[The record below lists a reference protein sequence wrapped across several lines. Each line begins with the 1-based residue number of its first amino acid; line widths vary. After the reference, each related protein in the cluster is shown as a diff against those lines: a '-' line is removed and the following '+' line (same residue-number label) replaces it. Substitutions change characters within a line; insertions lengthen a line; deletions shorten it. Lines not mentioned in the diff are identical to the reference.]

1 MSDRTLGK
9 PRPLWR
15 VLLLSAFSLSVYYI
29 WYKWI
34 IQEELRKYNGGGWS
48 GRVCVLPSILG
59 VIFPQVLWILD
70 PDVGSWFG
78 WFSLSG
84 IVWIYIV
91 EWRLYRTV
99 NQLYRQEYGNEPLV
113 IWWLFVPGLNIITG
127 LRQIHFLSQYWAE
140 KQNISV
146 KDPIAENIP
155 LLSANAT

>member
-34 IQEELRKYNGGGWS
+34 IQEELRKYNGEGWS
-48 GRVCVLPSILG
+48 GKMCVLPFILG

-91 EWRLYRTV
+91 EFRLYRTV
-99 NQLYRQEYGNEPLV
+99 NQLYREEEENEPLV

-140 KQNISV
+140 KPNISV
-146 KDPIAENIP
+146 KDPIAENISF
-155 LLSANAT
+155 LST